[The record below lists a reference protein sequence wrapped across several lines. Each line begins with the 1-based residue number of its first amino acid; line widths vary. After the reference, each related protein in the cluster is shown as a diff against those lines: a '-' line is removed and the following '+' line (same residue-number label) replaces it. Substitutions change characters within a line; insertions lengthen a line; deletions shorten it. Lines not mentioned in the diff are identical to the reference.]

1 LQVPSWQHSIR
12 APSAPLLQPRR
23 AAEEQ
28 PFEFMLIRVTYCSE
42 KKEMAGEFFVL
53 VFTPMSV
60 FFNQSILVFTPSVF
74 AAKEVAH
81 DTKLALNRQSLCVFH
96 MSLRSI
102 LCEMFSCC
110 FTLTRFRF
118 NVECAISHSKFVVEK
133 VTSVVVRDTSSE
145 QHQQQY
151 LILYVI

>member
-1 LQVPSWQHSIR
+1 
-12 APSAPLLQPRR
+12 
-23 AAEEQ
+23 
-28 PFEFMLIRVTYCSE
+28 
-42 KKEMAGEFFVL
+42 MAGEFFVL

-60 FFNQSILVFTPSVF
+60 FFNQSILIFTPSVF

-102 LCEMFSCC
+102 LFEMFSS
-110 FTLTRFRF
+110 FTFTRFRF

-145 QHQQQY
+145 QHHQQY